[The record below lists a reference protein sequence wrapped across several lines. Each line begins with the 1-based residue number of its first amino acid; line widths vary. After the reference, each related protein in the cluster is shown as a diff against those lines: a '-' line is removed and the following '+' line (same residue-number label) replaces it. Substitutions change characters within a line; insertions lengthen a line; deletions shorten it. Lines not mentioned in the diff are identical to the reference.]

1 MSYKLKSDVAKD
13 IKKKFRG
20 VYLANTLGRTQAYM
34 SLLLNQKINCPK
46 TTAYAFTKMIDSDLE
61 IDDLFERV

>member
-1 MSYKLKSDVAKD
+1 MSYRLKEDVAED

-20 VYLANTLGRTQAYM
+20 VYLANTLGRTQSYIA
-34 SLLLNQKINCPK
+34 LLLNRKMQCPK
-46 TTAYAFTKMIDSDLE
+46 TTAYVFTKIVDKDLE